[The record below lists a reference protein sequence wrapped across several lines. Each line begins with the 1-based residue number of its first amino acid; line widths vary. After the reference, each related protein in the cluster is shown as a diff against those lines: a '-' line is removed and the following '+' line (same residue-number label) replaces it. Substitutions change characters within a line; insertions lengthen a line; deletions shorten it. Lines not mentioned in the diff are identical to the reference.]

1 MEKTSKIVLTL
12 GDYTEIIEI
21 NFPTRVNTGEDIS
34 WYFTTH
40 LKNTP
45 PAEWTNLALSL
56 QYVDGPQDKITADS
70 IELSKG
76 EGALGKG
83 DIPSTCTNTKLSG
96 KIKALTSEGT
106 YTFRLLAG
114 HYEADTFYGDSV
126 ITIYLTATKP
136 PSAPTTPAGLEE
148 LTTML
153 TETFMPMMMQI
164 FMLMMIMSLMT
175 GLIRGFKPSV

>member
-1 MEKTSKIVLTL
+1 LEKTSKIVLTL

-56 QYVDGPQDKITADS
+56 QYVDGPQDKITVDS

-76 EGALGKG
+76 EGALATGG
-83 DIPSTCTNTKLSG
+83 IPSTCTSTKLSG

-114 HYEADTFYGDSV
+114 HYEADTLYGDSV
-126 ITIYLTATKP
+126 ITIYLTATTP
-136 PSAPTTPAGLEE
+136 TAPTVTGYEE

-153 TETFMPMMMQI
+153 TETFIPMMIQI
-164 FMLMMIMSLMT
+164 FMLIMIISLMT
-175 GLIRGFKPSV
+175 GLIRGFKPSI

>member
-1 MEKTSKIVLTL
+1 LEKTSKIVLTL

-21 NFPTRVNTGEDIS
+21 NLPTRVNTGEDIS

-45 PAEWTNLALSL
+45 PTEWTNLAVSL
-56 QYVDGPQDKITADS
+56 QYVDGPQDKITVDS

-76 EGALGKG
+76 EGALATS

-96 KIKALTSEGT
+96 TIKALTTEGT

-114 HYEADTFYGDSV
+114 HFEEDTLYGDSV
-126 ITIYLTATKP
+126 ITIYLVAT
-136 PSAPTTPAGLEE
+136 APTAPTITGFED
-148 LTTML
+148 LTSML
-153 TETFMPMMMQI
+153 TETFMPMMIQI
-164 FMLMMIMSLMT
+164 FMLMMIISLMT
-175 GLIRGFKPSV
+175 GLIRGFSTSV

>member
-1 MEKTSKIVLTL
+1 LEKTSKIVLTL

-45 PAEWTNLALSL
+45 PGEWTNLAVSL
-56 QYVDGPQDKITADS
+56 QYVDGPQDTVTVDS

-76 EGALGKG
+76 EGALATG
-83 DIPSTCTNTKLSG
+83 DIPSTCTSTKLSG
-96 KIKALTSEGT
+96 TIKALTSEGT

-114 HYEADTFYGDSV
+114 HFEGDTLYGDSV
-126 ITIYLTATKP
+126 ITIYLTAT
-136 PSAPTTPAGLEE
+136 APTAPTVTGFES
-148 LTTML
+148 LTAML
-153 TETFMPMMMQI
+153 TETFMPMMIQI
-164 FMLMMIMSLMT
+164 FMLMMIISLMT
-175 GLIRGFKPSV
+175 GLIRGFRPTV

>member
-1 MEKTSKIVLTL
+1 MEKTSKILLAL
-12 GDYTEIIEI
+12 GDYTEITEI

-56 QYVDGPQDKITADS
+56 QYVDGPQDTITVDS

-83 DIPSTCTNTKLSG
+83 DIPSTCTSTKLSG
-96 KIKALTSEGT
+96 TIKALTSEGT
-106 YTFRLLAG
+106 YTFRLFAG
-114 HYEADTFYGDSV
+114 HQEDDTFYADSA
-126 ITIYLTATKP
+126 ITIYLVAT
-136 PSAPTTPAGLEE
+136 APTAPTAPGGFEE

-153 TETFMPMMMQI
+153 TETFMPMMIQI
-164 FMLMMIMSLMT
+164 FMLMMIISLMT
-175 GLIRGFKPSV
+175 GLIRGFKPTV